1 MHSKISLGSLSSLRS
16 KCRFLDLKIYVLFF
30 FPPTIAGTERQRIWG
45 TRMDFLVQGKR
56 EQEGLHECAGSAQG
70 CAFPH
75 VSVSA
80 TRCSPR
86 RWAPWAHG
94 RPPISQPYSPRCRR
108 GLPGPPFHP
117 SLLQEGCTD
126 FHQKIQ
132 LRVDHRNKS
141 FIKGTRDSEPYSH
154 SRHRGR
160 SGGAATWRW
169 SQSPEGGRPTPR
181 APLSALMQTPH
192 PLQNNY
198 QFGGSQGLGWE
209 RAPTIM
215 VTVFLVLL
223 ERVLGPSVEGSRGS
237 PHRPQSQQ
245 CPQVS
250 PASPTSTHRLPDFP
264 QLPSS

>member
-1 MHSKISLGSLSSLRS
+1 MSVQVLPRAALSPMSQSQQHDALRGGGLRGLMGDP
-16 KCRFLDLKIYVLFF
+16 RF
-30 FPPTIAGTERQRIWG
+30 P
-45 TRMDFLVQGKR
+45 
-56 EQEGLHECAGSAQG
+56 
-70 CAFPH
+70 
-75 VSVSA
+75 
-80 TRCSPR
+80 SPC
-86 RWAPWAHG
+86 
-94 RPPISQPYSPRCRR
+94 CRR
-108 GLPGPPFHP
+108 GAPGPPFHP